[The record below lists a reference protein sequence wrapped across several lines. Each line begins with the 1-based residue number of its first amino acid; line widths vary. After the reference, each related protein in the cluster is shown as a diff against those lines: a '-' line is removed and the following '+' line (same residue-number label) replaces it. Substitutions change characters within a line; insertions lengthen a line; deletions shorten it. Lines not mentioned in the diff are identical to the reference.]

1 MHPIVI
7 IGSGLA
13 GYNTAKELRKL
24 DAAVPLVIIASDSSP
39 FYSKPMLS
47 NAIASKKTPAA
58 IALNTPEQ
66 MAEQLKGAVRAHT
79 RVDAIDTAAHTL
91 KIGNETLHYSK
102 LVLAL
107 GADQIRL
114 PINGS
119 GASDIQTVNDLDDYA
134 RFRTAIEGKKRVAI
148 IGAGLIGCEFAN
160 DLAAGGYA
168 VDIIDIAQQALGRLL
183 PPEGGDMLK
192 DKLSAL
198 GVQWHLGTSVQSV
211 DAANGGYALTL
222 ANGATLQADIVLSAV
237 GLKPRTTLAAAAGIK
252 VNRGIVADRNLATSA
267 PDVYTLGDCAE
278 IEGMVMPYVMPIMHA
293 SRALAQTLAG
303 KPTTVSFPAMP
314 VMVKTPACPT
324 IVAPP
329 AIGAVGAWQVE
340 ATADGVKSLFN
351 GADGKLLGFALNG
364 AATAERANLH
374 LPFLVAGVLCVASG
388 LLMIVLRRIWSAALP
403 PVAADAPAQPL

>member
-24 DAAVPLVIIASDSSP
+24 DAAVPLVIIAADSSP

-58 IALNTPEQ
+58 IALSTPAP
-66 MAEQLKGAVRAHT
+66 MAEQLKGSVRANT
-79 RVDAIDTAAHTL
+79 RIDAIDTAAHTL
-91 KIGNETLHYSK
+91 KIGDETLHYSK

-119 GASDIQTVNDLDDYA
+119 GAADIQTVNDLDDYA
-134 RFRTAIEGKKRVAI
+134 RFRNALEGKKRVAI

-160 DLAAGGYA
+160 DLAAGGYT

-183 PPEGGDMLK
+183 PPEGGAMLK
-192 DKLSAL
+192 DKLAAL
-198 GVQWHLGTSVQSV
+198 GVHWHLGTSVQSV
-211 DAANGGYALTL
+211 DSDNGAYTLTL
-222 ANGATLQADIVLSAV
+222 VGGATLQADLVLSAV
-237 GLKPRTTLAAAAGIK
+237 GLKPRTALAAAAGIK
-252 VNRGIVADRNLATSA
+252 INRGIVANRNLATSA

-278 IEGMVMPYVMPIMHA
+278 IEGLVMPYVMPIMHA

-303 KPTTVSFPAMP
+303 KPTAVSFPAMP

-324 IVAPP
+324 IIAPP
-329 AIGAVGAWQVE
+329 AVGATGSWQVE

-351 GADGKLLGFALNG
+351 SAEGKLLGFALNG
-364 AATAERANLH
+364 TATAERAKLAPQ
-374 LPFLVAGVLCVASG
+374 LPAVLA
-388 LLMIVLRRIWSAALP
+388 
-403 PVAADAPAQPL
+403 

>member
-1 MHPIVI
+1 MHPIII

-24 DAAVPLVIIASDSSP
+24 DTAVPLVIIAADSSP

-58 IALNTPEQ
+58 IALNTPAQ
-66 MAEQLKGAVRAHT
+66 MAEQLKGSVRANT
-79 RVDAIDTAAHTL
+79 RIDAIDTAAHTL
-91 KIGNETLHYSK
+91 KIGDETLHYSK

-119 GASDIQTVNDLDDYA
+119 GAADIQTVNDLDDYT
-134 RFRTAIEGKKRVAI
+134 RFRNALEGKKRVAI

-183 PPEGGDMLK
+183 PPEGGTMLK
-192 DKLSAL
+192 HKLGAL

-211 DAANGGYALTL
+211 DSDNGAYTLTL
-222 ANGATLQADIVLSAV
+222 ANGATLQADLVLSAV
-237 GLKPRTTLAAAAGIK
+237 GLKPRTALAAAAGIK
-252 VNRGIVADRNLATSA
+252 VNRGIVADRNLATNA

-278 IEGMVMPYVMPIMHA
+278 IEGLVMPYVMPIMHA

-303 KPTTVSFPAMP
+303 KPTAVSFPAMP

-329 AIGAVGAWQVE
+329 AVGATGSWQVE

-351 GADGKLLGFALNG
+351 SAEGKLLGFALNG
-364 AATAERANLH
+364 TATAERAKLAPQ
-374 LPFLVAGVLCVASG
+374 LPAVLA
-388 LLMIVLRRIWSAALP
+388 
-403 PVAADAPAQPL
+403 

>member
-1 MHPIVI
+1 MHPIII

-24 DAAVPLVIIASDSSP
+24 DTATPLVVIASDSSS

-58 IALNTPEQ
+58 IALNTPTQ
-66 MAEQLKGAVRAHT
+66 MAEQLKGSVRANT

-91 KIGNETLHYSK
+91 KIGDETLHYSK

-114 PINGS
+114 PISGS
-119 GASDIQTVNDLDDYA
+119 GAADIQTVNDLDDYA

-183 PPEGGDMLK
+183 PPEGGAMLK
-192 DKLSAL
+192 DKLTAL

-211 DAANGGYALTL
+211 DTAAGAYTLTL
-222 ANGATLQADIVLSAV
+222 ANGASLQADIVLSAV
-237 GLKPRTTLAAAAGIK
+237 GLKPRTALAAAAGIK
-252 VNRGIVADRNLATSA
+252 VNRGIVADRHLATSA
-267 PDVYTLGDCAE
+267 ADIYTLGDCAE

-303 KPTTVSFPAMP
+303 KSTAVSFPAMP

-329 AIGAVGAWQVE
+329 AIGAAGAWQVE

-351 GADGKLLGFALNG
+351 SADGKLLGFALNG
-364 AATAERANLH
+364 AATAERAKLA
-374 LPFLVAGVLCVASG
+374 PQ
-388 LLMIVLRRIWSAALP
+388 LP
-403 PVAADAPAQPL
+403 PVLA

>member
-1 MHPIVI
+1 MHPIII

-24 DAAVPLVIIASDSSP
+24 DTATPLVVIASDSSA

-58 IALNTPEQ
+58 LALNTPEQ
-66 MAEQLKGAVRAHT
+66 MSEQLKGNVRAGT
-79 RVDAIDTAAHTL
+79 CVDAIDTAAHTL
-91 KIGNETLHYSK
+91 KIGDETLHYSK

-114 PINGS
+114 PISGS
-119 GASDIQTVNDLDDYA
+119 GAADIQTVNDLDDYA
-134 RFRTAIEGKKRVAI
+134 RFRSAIDGKKRVAI

-183 PPEGGDMLK
+183 PAEGGAMLK

-211 DAANGGYALTL
+211 DSVDGGYSLTL
-222 ANGATLQADIVLSAV
+222 ANGASLQADIVLSAV
-237 GLKPRTTLAAAAGIK
+237 GLKPRTALAAAAGIK

-267 PDVYTLGDCAE
+267 PNVYTLGDCAE

-303 KPTTVSFPAMP
+303 KPTAVSFPAMP

-329 AIGAVGAWQVE
+329 AIGAAGTWQVE
-340 ATADGVKSLFN
+340 ATADGVKSLFTA
-351 GADGKLLGFALNG
+351 ADGKLLGFALNG
-364 AATAERANLH
+364 AATAERAKLAPQ
-374 LPFLVAGVLCVASG
+374 LPAVLA
-388 LLMIVLRRIWSAALP
+388 
-403 PVAADAPAQPL
+403 

>member
-1 MHPIVI
+1 MHPIII

-24 DAAVPLVIIASDSSP
+24 DTATPLVVIASDSSS

-58 IALNTPEQ
+58 IALNTPTQ
-66 MAEQLKGAVRAHT
+66 MAEQLKGSIRANT

-91 KIGNETLHYSK
+91 KIGDETLHYSK

-114 PINGS
+114 PISGS
-119 GASDIQTVNDLDDYA
+119 GAADIQTVNDLDDYA

-183 PPEGGDMLK
+183 PPEGGAMLK
-192 DKLSAL
+192 DKLTAL

-211 DAANGGYALTL
+211 DAAAGAYTLTL
-222 ANGATLQADIVLSAV
+222 ANGASLQADIVLSAV
-237 GLKPRTTLAAAAGIK
+237 GLKPRTALAAAAGIK
-252 VNRGIVADRNLATSA
+252 VNRGIVADRHLATSA

-303 KPTTVSFPAMP
+303 KSTAVSFPAMP

-329 AIGAVGAWQVE
+329 AIGAAGVWQVE

-351 GADGKLLGFALNG
+351 SADGKLLGFALNG
-364 AATAERANLH
+364 AATAERAKLA
-374 LPFLVAGVLCVASG
+374 PQ
-388 LLMIVLRRIWSAALP
+388 LP
-403 PVAADAPAQPL
+403 PVLA